1 MRTTVT
7 LDPDVKALLTEAA
20 YRIGKPFKTT
30 LNDAVRAGLAPA
42 AVGNARRQPPD
53 WPCHDMGAPL
63 IDLTKA
69 MALADQ
75 LEDQALMARLA
86 RGA

>member
-42 AVGNARRQPPD
+42 ALARGQPPD

-63 IDLTKA
+63 VDLSKA

-75 LEDQALMARLA
+75 LEDQALMAKLA
-86 RGA
+86 RGV

>member
-42 AVGNARRQPPD
+42 TAANARRQPPD

-63 IDLTKA
+63 VDLTKA
-69 MALADQ
+69 MTLADQ